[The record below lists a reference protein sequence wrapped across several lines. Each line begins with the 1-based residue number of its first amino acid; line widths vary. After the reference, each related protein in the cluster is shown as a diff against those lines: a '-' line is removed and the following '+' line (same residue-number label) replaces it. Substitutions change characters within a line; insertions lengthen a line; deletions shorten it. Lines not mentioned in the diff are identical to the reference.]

1 MNFIVTTTINP
12 PTKALIKFSKMENW
26 KLIVV
31 GDITTPKNL
40 YQDLD
45 CIYLDIEEQEVLNKE
60 LSDLIGFKSL
70 ERRNFGYI
78 YAVKNGAKIIAS
90 IDDDNIPLSNWG
102 NNVLI
107 GQEVSVDHY
116 LTDSIAFDP
125 LSVTNI
131 NTLWHRGFPIE
142 LIKDKNSNLIKT
154 KKNLVPKVQADLW
167 NGDPDIDAIC
177 RIAYQ
182 PEVEIKPLNPYNSN
196 KLSPFNTQNTFFY
209 SEIMK
214 YFMQL
219 PFVGRMSDIW
229 GSYLLQKELPEAD
242 IIYSEPTVY
251 QDRNIHNLVEDLE
264 KELIGYHH
272 TYNFLEDKY
281 TLPKKV
287 LHAYNLYKNS
297 F

>member
-12 PTKALIKFSKMENW
+12 PTKALIKFSEMTSWN
-26 KLIVV
+26 LIVV
-31 GDITTPKNL
+31 GDVTTPKHL

-45 CIYLDIEEQEVLNKE
+45 CIYLDVEEQEALNKE

-90 IDDDNIPLSNWG
+90 IDDDNIPLNNWG
-102 NNVLI
+102 NNLSI
-107 GQEVSVDHY
+107 GKEITADHY

-131 NTLWHRGFPIE
+131 NALWHRGFPIE
-142 LIKDKNSNLIKT
+142 LIENKNSNLTKT
-154 KKNLVPKVQADLW
+154 KKKLVPKVQADLW

-177 RIAYQ
+177 RIAYK
-182 PEVEIKPLNPYNSN
+182 PEVEINSLNLYNSN
-196 KLSPFNTQNTFFY
+196 KISPFNTQNTFFDA
-209 SEIMK
+209 EIMK

-229 GSYLLQKELPEAD
+229 GSYLFQKELPEVD
-242 IIYSEPTVY
+242 IVYSQPSVY
-251 QDRNIHNLVEDLE
+251 QDRNIHNLVNDLE
-264 KELIGYHH
+264 KELLGYYH
-272 TYNFLEDKY
+272 TYNFLKNKY
-281 TLPKKV
+281 ALPDKV
-287 LHAYNLYKNS
+287 LLAYKLYKES